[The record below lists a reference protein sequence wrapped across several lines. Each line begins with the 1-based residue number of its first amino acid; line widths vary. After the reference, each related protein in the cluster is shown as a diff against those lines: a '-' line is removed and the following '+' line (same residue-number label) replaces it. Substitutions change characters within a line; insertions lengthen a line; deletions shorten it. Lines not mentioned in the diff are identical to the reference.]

1 LCTGRYYK
9 YLLCSYLFEYS
20 AVKKSVG
27 GGYILS
33 CLIKVLVPYKEEY
46 EIIAAV
52 LREER
57 AKNARDSS
65 THDAMRIY
73 KEEPEKKAYRA
84 QGTRIINRDDK
95 KLFLHHASA
104 EDKSSA
110 LGDADSD
117 QKFKIEGLAHREI
130 GNENNG
136 NQILAHIT
144 ELLSMNGREYCS
156 FSVPLRSGTAE
167 FWPLRSS
174 LSDHKY
180 RQGNAQDNV
189 QSSTKEYDVRSTQRR
204 TMLKT

>member
-1 LCTGRYYK
+1 
-9 YLLCSYLFEYS
+9 
-20 AVKKSVG
+20 
-27 GGYILS
+27 
-33 CLIKVLVPYKEEY
+33 VPYKEEY

-110 LGDADSD
+110 LSDADSD
-117 QKFKIEGLAHREI
+117 QKVKMEGLAHREI
-130 GNENNG
+130 GNEKNG

-144 ELLSMNGREYCS
+144 ELLSMNGQECCS

-174 LSDHKY
+174 LITNIGKATRKTTCRAAQRNMTYGQRKGGRCSKHK
-180 RQGNAQDNV
+180 R
-189 QSSTKEYDVRSTQRR
+189 
-204 TMLKT
+204 